1 MRDRGSIDG
10 RTVAVDQAVLNRLLI
25 GDAPIDQV
33 ALRRDGF
40 AEFPYELGNL
50 SAQFFKMPS
59 GKIELYS
66 STLENF
72 GLGPVPDHVTAR
84 VSAEFPLV
92 LQTGR
97 REKTFAAGRRHGP
110 LFGESDP
117 ARARRRRLGN
127 DQREFRLA
135 VAPRADHESKSD
147 RTTKSKTS
155 L

>member
-40 AEFPYELGNL
+40 AEFPYELGNF

-97 REKTFAAGRRHGP
+97 REKTFAARRTRRRHAGRE
-110 LFGESDP
+110 GRDID
-117 ARARRRRLGN
+117 RLCKQETRSSGLP
-127 DQREFRLA
+127 RLCA
-135 VAPRADHESKSD
+135 
-147 RTTKSKTS
+147 